1 MYHALSKQYHNS
13 SGLSWA
19 SSSLYFCIS
28 GVVLAFPPYF
38 SVWAVVAAPTLSILV
53 VSNCQFILLIPFPLD
68 SLFCFL
74 SGIYLA
80 QFLCSAPHNCP
91 SRFLWLIKEHLFP
104 WGAEWKS
111 DPPWLSLHSLVA
123 PSLTNNLCSCVPG
136 ISKEACHQEELNC
149 FGYSQTL

>member
-1 MYHALSKQYHNS
+1 MYRALSKQYHNS

-28 GVVLAFPPYF
+28 GVVLSSIFFCVSCGCRSHSQHFGCIQLPIYF
-38 SVWAVVAAPTLSILV
+38 TNSLPSW
-53 VSNCQFILLIPFPLD
+53 Q

-74 SGIYLA
+74 SGLYLT
-80 QFLCSAPHNCP
+80 QFLGTAPHNCP
-91 SRFLWLIKEHLFP
+91 SRFLWLIKEQLFP